1 MGAAASY
8 PHACPRCGGTILWC
22 DGAPAPELML
32 KEEPDGS
39 ASQIV
44 GCSRCLGPNARPRAP
59 SAPLRAPRS
68 ILGGPVAPLDP
79 RPVRQIL
86 HEEGGKVVELLSQGF
101 DLFERASN
109 LWTKLKPPKKDPK
122 DP

>member
-8 PHACPRCGGTILWC
+8 PHACPKCGGTILWC

-32 KEEPDGS
+32 KVEADGS

-44 GCSRCLGPNARPRAP
+44 GCTRCIGPNAPPRAP

-68 ILGGPVAPLDP
+68 ILGGPAAPRDG

-86 HEEGGKVVELLSQGF
+86 HEEGSKVVDLLAQGF
-101 DLFERASN
+101 DIAERVGD
-109 LWTKLKPPKKDPK
+109 LWKKLTPRK
-122 DP
+122 